1 MKRANEIL
9 NQVKTSPYFKSV
21 HKYSCFNKLLSII
34 PPRFKD
40 AIAFFYI
47 KDKTLFGA
55 LSHPGY
61 KMELNYNK
69 DLIKSLLSQIATY
82 DKDCKKLFESIENVQ
97 FFVSK
102 YYQPKDINI
111 NLDTIPFYQELSS
124 GKFEIKVKNDKL
136 KEIFLKIK
144 EDIKRNRV

>member
-9 NQVKTSPYFKSV
+9 NKVKSNPFFKSV
-21 HKYSCFNKLLSII
+21 HKYSCFNKLLTSL
-34 PPRFKD
+34 PPRFQD

-47 KDKTLFGA
+47 KNGTLFGG

-82 DKDCKKLFESIENVQ
+82 DKACKNVFEEVNDVK
-97 FFVSK
+97 FFISK
-102 YYQPKDINI
+102 FHKQREFKIDLN
-111 NLDTIPFYQELSS
+111 TIPFYQELST
-124 GKFEIKVKNDKL
+124 GNFEIKVKNEKL

-144 EDIKRNRV
+144 EDIEKNRV

>member
-9 NQVKTSPYFKSV
+9 NKVKSNPYFKSV
-21 HKYSCFNKLLSII
+21 HKYSCFNKLLSSL
-34 PPRFKD
+34 PPRFQD

-47 KDKTLFGA
+47 KNGTLFGG

-82 DKDCKKLFESIENVQ
+82 DKDCKKVFEGIDDVQ

-102 YYQPKDINI
+102 FYQQKDLK
-111 NLDTIPFYQELSS
+111 LDLNTIPFYQELSS
-124 GKFEIKVKNDKL
+124 GKFDIKVKNEKL

-144 EDIKRNRV
+144 EDIEKNRV